1 MGRTGLGSAYVLV
14 AADPTCYPRPLST
27 TEGVPL
33 VPTDLTERMARPA
46 IMHAMAEYT
55 YLVLRLP
62 RGTTRDAARQLL
74 TEHAE
79 IGGWELDRLRLY
91 PDGRRHIRL
100 RRRIIRQ
107 TRTF

>member
-1 MGRTGLGSAYVLV
+1 M
-14 AADPTCYPRPLST
+14 
-27 TEGVPL
+27 
-33 VPTDLTERMARPA
+33 DLRERMARPA
-46 IMHAMAEYT
+46 IMPAMAEYT

-79 IGGWELDRLRLY
+79 HGGWELDRLRLY